1 MVVKTDSYIID
12 EHKKNKDPIRR
23 AERMKSMTQEVTAFN
38 FETYEVRTVVIDNE
52 PWFVGKDVAD
62 ALGYSNT
69 RDALSKHVDG
79 EDKLM
84 SQIAT
89 SGQNRD
95 MTLVNES
102 GMYSLIFGSKK
113 DEAKKFKKWVTS
125 EVLPSI
131 RKTGSYSVTQVQDS
145 YAIQDPVERA
155 KRWIEEQEE
164 KQALEQALEIQAPK
178 VDYYEKVISS
188 DETLSV
194 TQIASDYGMS
204 AIKLNKLLHNLVLN
218 TKVNGQWVL
227 YSGLSNK
234 GYTEST
240 VGTNDYG
247 TYTTTK
253 WTQKGKEFLYN
264 TLKEHDIYTMDDT
277 VELAKEQGL
286 ATMF

>member
-1 MVVKTDSYIID
+1 
-12 EHKKNKDPIRR
+12 
-23 AERMKSMTQEVTAFN
+23 MKSMTQEVTAFN

-52 PWFVGKDVAD
+52 AWFVGKDVAD

-95 MTLVNES
+95 MTLINES
-102 GMYSLIFGSKK
+102 GMYSLVFGSKK

-131 RKTGSYSVTQVQDS
+131 RKTGSYSITQVRDS

-164 KQALEQALEIQAPK
+164 KQALEQ
-178 VDYYEKVISS
+178 
-188 DETLSV
+188 
-194 TQIASDYGMS
+194 
-204 AIKLNKLLHNLVLN
+204 
-218 TKVNGQWVL
+218 
-227 YSGLSNK
+227 
-234 GYTEST
+234 
-240 VGTNDYG
+240 
-247 TYTTTK
+247 
-253 WTQKGKEFLYN
+253 
-264 TLKEHDIYTMDDT
+264 
-277 VELAKEQGL
+277 GL

>member
-1 MVVKTDSYIID
+1 MIK
-12 EHKKNKDPIRR
+12 
-23 AERMKSMTQEVTAFN
+23 MTQELIKVTTTEDGTQVVSARELYEGLGVTTRFNTWVKSN
-38 FETYEVRTVVIDNE
+38 FEMFDE
-52 PWFVGKDVAD
+52 G
-62 ALGYSNT
+62 
-69 RDALSKHVDG
+69 VDYIG
-79 EDKLM
+79 RKLLTPYNKAYPDKLQEVQDYELTISM
-84 SQIAT
+84 SKELSMMSRTQKGREYRNYFLALE
-89 SGQNRD
+89 D
-95 MTLVNES
+95 MVKNNL
-102 GMYSLIFGSKK
+102 SL
-113 DEAKKFKKWVTS
+113 
-125 EVLPSI
+125 
-131 RKTGSYSVTQVQDS
+131 VQDS

-204 AIKLNKLLHNLVLN
+204 AIKLNKLLHNLGIQY
-218 TKVNGQWVL
+218 KVNGQWVL

>member
-1 MVVKTDSYIID
+1 
-12 EHKKNKDPIRR
+12 
-23 AERMKSMTQEVTAFN
+23 MKSMTQEVTAFN
-38 FETYEVRTVVIDNE
+38 FETYEVRTIVIDNE

-95 MTLVNES
+95 MTMVNES
-102 GMYSLIFGSKK
+102 GMYSLVFGSKK

-204 AIKLNKLLHNLVLN
+204 AVKFNKLLHNLGIQY
-218 TKVNGQWVL
+218 KVNGQWVL

-264 TLKEHDIYTMDDT
+264 TLKKHDIYTMDDT
-277 VELAKEQGL
+277 VEVAKEQGL